1 MTVKILTPA
10 QKGAVKLLYSLK
22 RKNQKELAL
31 ALGVSERTIQRAI
44 EEESAKNPELID
56 SSDEAK
62 QVIALL
68 YKHKITFKQLEQLL
82 IHGHSKA
89 ESTPLTM
96 GEVQRFLCKCTQ
108 EQLATLF
115 YTSGLAKL
123 VEVVQQHQ
131 AVTTLTP
138 TAPIPKSAQQ
148 PLNLGA

>member
-1 MTVKILTPA
+1 M
-10 QKGAVKLLYSLK
+10 
-22 RKNQKELAL
+22 
-31 ALGVSERTIQRAI
+31 
-44 EEESAKNPELID
+44 
-56 SSDEAK
+56 
-62 QVIALL
+62 ALL

-89 ESTPLTM
+89 EPTPLTM

-131 AVTTLTP
+131 AVSVTTSTP